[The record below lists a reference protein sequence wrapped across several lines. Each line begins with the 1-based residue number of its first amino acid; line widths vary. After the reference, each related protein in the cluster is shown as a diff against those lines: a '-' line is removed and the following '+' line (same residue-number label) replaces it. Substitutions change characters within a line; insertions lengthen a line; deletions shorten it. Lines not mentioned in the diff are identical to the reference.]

1 MPARVVVIIP
11 RLARLALPTTRAR
24 GRASNT
30 ALAFAACILV
40 VRRRVTRT
48 RVPRRSRLVIG
59 DRPPPHPRRR
69 CRWMGTGGPSRE
81 GARGGDYATGH
92 DPSRGDRSPRPT
104 TRPCVMCG
112 SGPCVLYRDTRS
124 VSMYYYFVFSRACVG
139 ARTPVM
145 RSMGRDGPVRTVVG
159 VKPIYVWVGRS
170 VASIERSVGR
180 SVAPSTAHARARRPT
195 DRSTARDGRSRTP
208 RATDDDDDDVSSSTD
223 ARDRRARPTDVRD
236 RRGRRPR
243 GPTRGVHGASRGGG
257 AEGHVRESEIVARA
271 TIAGGFGESSRRSGV
286 DSVNR
291 RVGVEDVWCGGGG
304 CFLTSRAKRAYEER
318 AGGEGP

>member
-11 RLARLALPTTRAR
+11 RLARRALPTTRAR
-24 GRASNT
+24 GRAPNT

-81 GARGGDYATGH
+81 GARGGDYTTGH

-104 TRPCVMCG
+104 TRQRVMCG
-112 SGPCVLYRDTRS
+112 SGPCVLYRGTRS

-145 RSMGRDGPVRTVVG
+145 RSIGRDGPVRTVVG
-159 VKPIYVWVGRS
+159 VKPIYVWVDRS
-170 VASIERSVGR
+170 VASRRSVDRSIGRSVGR
-180 SVAPSTAHARARRPT
+180 SRR
-195 DRSTARDGRSRTP
+195 SVGRSRHRRHTRARVDRPTVRP
-208 RATDDDDDDVSSSTD
+208 RATDDRAPRARPTTTTTTSRPRPTLATD
-223 ARDRRARPTDVRD
+223 ARDRPTFATDGDGERVD
-236 RRGRRPR
+236 RRGVSAAPR
-243 GPTRGVHGASRGGG
+243 EVGVPRDTFVSQ
-257 AEGHVRESEIVARA
+257 
-271 TIAGGFGESSRRSGV
+271 ESSHGRRSRV

-291 RVGVEDVWCGGGG
+291 RDDPGWI
-304 CFLTSRAKRAYEER
+304 R
-318 AGGEGP
+318 